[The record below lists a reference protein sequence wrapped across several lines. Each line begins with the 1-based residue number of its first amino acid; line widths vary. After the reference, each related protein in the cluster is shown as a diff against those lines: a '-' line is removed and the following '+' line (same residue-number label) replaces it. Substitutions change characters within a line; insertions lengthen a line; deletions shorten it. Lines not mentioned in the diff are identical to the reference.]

1 MTRILFAEL
10 LQPKLD
16 VLRADGKG
24 TYWSQLQR
32 LVAQQAS
39 CPTDWVLRFDT
50 NRIRRERQY
59 DKSEPVITYYMLTA
73 LSLATDGFRDEH
85 KLRTLF
91 QRAFNVAESVES
103 VVSHLATSG
112 WGNLTFEAL
121 IAPTDEMRK
130 SVQANVST
138 IPVAYLREIAEKR
151 PGVRFE
157 SPTHLDAFI
166 GASEPLINGG
176 GKIGLGFEA
185 KFTSDIDSHT
195 TYSTHRNQIVRNIE
209 VGHGRFEEFYFLL
222 VTPRI
227 YRQRR
232 SRFYVYK
239 AEEYMG
245 ENGPDALIKDCLAP
259 SSFETASKWSA
270 QFGYLCWEDLID
282 VIAPN
287 GQPAFEH
294 EDADALVSFL
304 RERGLLS

>member
-121 IAPTDEMRK
+121 IAPTDEM
-130 SVQANVST
+130 
-138 IPVAYLREIAEKR
+138 
-151 PGVRFE
+151 
-157 SPTHLDAFI
+157 
-166 GASEPLINGG
+166 
-176 GKIGLGFEA
+176 
-185 KFTSDIDSHT
+185 
-195 TYSTHRNQIVRNIE
+195 
-209 VGHGRFEEFYFLL
+209 
-222 VTPRI
+222 
-227 YRQRR
+227 
-232 SRFYVYK
+232 
-239 AEEYMG
+239 
-245 ENGPDALIKDCLAP
+245 
-259 SSFETASKWSA
+259 
-270 QFGYLCWEDLID
+270 
-282 VIAPN
+282 
-287 GQPAFEH
+287 
-294 EDADALVSFL
+294 
-304 RERGLLS
+304 